1 MRGDIGLEEPMVMC
15 LERELEIE
23 DLRNHSQEM
32 ITHLR
37 DVLARG
43 GNVIPD
49 PKRPGFYEV
58 KLRGQ
63 LYFIYIS
70 PNTGKVLLIA
80 GWSYD
85 EPLPTGVETSAL
97 RY

>member
-1 MRGDIGLEEPMVMC
+1 MVMC
-15 LERELEIE
+15 SERELEIE

-32 ITHLR
+32 ITRLR
-37 DVLARG
+37 DVLACG
-43 GNVIPD
+43 ANVVPD

-70 PNTGKVLLIA
+70 RNTGKVSLIA
-80 GWSYD
+80 GWNRQESLQA
-85 EPLPTGVETSAL
+85 EIEAPG
-97 RY
+97 

>member
-1 MRGDIGLEEPMVMC
+1 MVMC
-15 LERELEIE
+15 SERELEIE

-32 ITHLR
+32 ITRLR

-43 GNVIPD
+43 ANVIPD
-49 PKRPGFYEV
+49 PQRPGFYEV

-70 PNTGKVLLIA
+70 PHTGKVLLIA
-80 GWSYD
+80 GWSHD
-85 EPLPTGVETSAL
+85 ESVPTEVEATA
-97 RY
+97 

>member
-1 MRGDIGLEEPMVMC
+1 MKDDIGLEEPMVMC
-15 LERELEIE
+15 PERELEIE

-32 ITHLR
+32 VTRLR

-43 GNVIPD
+43 ANVVPD

-70 PNTGKVLLIA
+70 PNSGKVLLIA
-80 GWSYD
+80 GWNRQESLQD
-85 EPLPTGVETSAL
+85 EVGASA
-97 RY
+97 

>member
-1 MRGDIGLEEPMVMC
+1 MC
-15 LERELEIE
+15 SERELEIE

-32 ITHLR
+32 VTHLR

-43 GNVIPD
+43 ANIIPD

-58 KLRGQ
+58 KLHGQ

-70 PNTGKVLLIA
+70 PTTGKVLLIA
-80 GWSYD
+80 GWNREESLQV
-85 EPLPTGVETSAL
+85 EVETSV
-97 RY
+97 

>member
-1 MRGDIGLEEPMVMC
+1 MVMC
-15 LERELEIE
+15 SERELEIE

-32 ITHLR
+32 ITRLR
-37 DVLARG
+37 DVLACG
-43 GNVIPD
+43 ANVVPD

-70 PNTGKVLLIA
+70 PNTGKVSLIA
-80 GWSYD
+80 GWNRQESLQA
-85 EPLPTGVETSAL
+85 EIEAPG
-97 RY
+97 

>member
-1 MRGDIGLEEPMVMC
+1 MLMC
-15 LERELEIE
+15 SGRELEIE

-32 ITHLR
+32 ITRLR

-43 GNVIPD
+43 ANVIPD
-49 PKRPGFYEV
+49 PKRPGFYEI

-80 GWSYD
+80 GSSHD
-85 EPLPTGVETSAL
+85 ESVPTEIEATA
-97 RY
+97 

>member
-1 MRGDIGLEEPMVMC
+1 MLMC

-23 DLRNHSQEM
+23 DLRNHSQEL
-32 ITHLR
+32 IEQLR

-43 GNVIPD
+43 ANVTPD
-49 PKRPGFYEV
+49 AKRPHFYEV
-58 KLRGQ
+58 KHPGQ

-80 GWSYD
+80 GCNRD
-85 EPLPTGVETSAL
+85 ESVAAEVRASA
-97 RY
+97 

>member
-1 MRGDIGLEEPMVMC
+1 MVMC
-15 LERELEIE
+15 SERELEIE

-32 ITHLR
+32 ITRLR
-37 DVLARG
+37 DVLACG
-43 GNVIPD
+43 ANVVPD

-70 PNTGKVLLIA
+70 PNTGKVSLIA
-80 GWSYD
+80 GWNRQESLQA
-85 EPLPTGVETSAL
+85 EIEAPT
-97 RY
+97 

>member
-1 MRGDIGLEEPMVMC
+1 MVMC
-15 LERELEIE
+15 SERELEIE

-32 ITHLR
+32 ITRLR

-43 GNVIPD
+43 ANIVPD

-80 GWSYD
+80 GWNRQESLQA
-85 EPLPTGVETSAL
+85 EIEAPA
-97 RY
+97 

>member
-1 MRGDIGLEEPMVMC
+1 VNGDIALEEPMVMC
-15 LERELEIE
+15 SERELEIE
-23 DLRNHSQEM
+23 DLRNHSREM
-32 ITHLR
+32 VIHLR

-43 GNVIPD
+43 ANVIPD

-63 LYFIYIS
+63 LYFLYIS

-80 GWSYD
+80 GWSHD
-85 EPLPTGVETSAL
+85 ELLRAEVGVLDKS
-97 RY
+97 